1 MKMVS
6 EKKKIEI
13 QSMIARV
20 IELSYN
26 LNNCSLPPSANLRLL
41 MNMVD
46 VSMALFQHTK
56 HREENVSP

>member
-1 MKMVS
+1 
-6 EKKKIEI
+6 
-13 QSMIARV
+13 MIARV
-20 IELSYN
+20 IKLSYN